1 MIDGVR
7 CDTVQNAEGR
17 NGEEAFRLSESAF
30 LKISAE
36 GEGYTGW
43 LRHLFYS

>member
-30 LKISAE
+30 LKIPAE

-43 LRHLFYS
+43 LQHLVYS